1 MDGPFDD
8 DDDDRGAS
16 GGCWA
21 RLLLNQYS
29 PRSSDLFPLSS
40 SFFTYA
46 WRVSASLPSS
56 LSLSLSSGVSAE
68 RFLTDHL

>member
-29 PRSSDLFPLSS
+29 PRSDLFLPLSAGL
-40 SFFTYA
+40 FA
-46 WRVSASLPSS
+46 PL
-56 LSLSLSSGVSAE
+56 LSSGVSAE